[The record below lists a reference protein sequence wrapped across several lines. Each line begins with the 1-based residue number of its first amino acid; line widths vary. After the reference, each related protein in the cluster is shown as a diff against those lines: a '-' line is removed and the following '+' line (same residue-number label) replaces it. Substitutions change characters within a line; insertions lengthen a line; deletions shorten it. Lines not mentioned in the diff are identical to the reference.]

1 MSVKNI
7 AYFVTPHGF
16 GHATRAAAVM
26 EAILS
31 IDPETQF
38 HVFSTVPTWLFQETL
53 DREIGF
59 QEILVD
65 IGLAQKN
72 SLEEDLDQTI
82 QRLDKLLPYSTSLID
97 DLANQLTRQSCQLVI
112 CDIAPLGIA
121 VAQAANIPSLLIEN
135 FTWDWIYEGYLESLN
150 QQLQPKL
157 NSHSGYLKKW
167 FSQADYHVQTSP
179 ICNPSRSAHLK
190 THPISRKRKS
200 ETAEIRDRMKIP
212 ADAKLVLITM
222 GGIPW
227 DFDFLTQLECPPDT
241 LFLIPGGSDQIIRQ
255 NNLLTLP
262 HQSGYYHP
270 DLINAADA
278 VIGKVGY
285 STIAEVY
292 QAGVPFGYISRP
304 QFKESKYL
312 VQFIQQQ
319 MQGVPIKEELLAAG
333 NLQIELQKLLQLPQI
348 NRHKTNGADEVARYI
363 VDQVLNTRP

>member
-7 AYFVTPHGF
+7 AYFITPHGF

-31 IDPETQF
+31 IDPDTQF

-53 DREIGF
+53 DRDISY
-59 QEILVD
+59 QETLVD
-65 IGLAQKN
+65 VGLSQKN

-82 QRLDKLLPYSTSLID
+82 QRLDNLLPYSTGLID
-97 DLANQLTRQSCQLVI
+97 DLADQVTRQSCQLVI

-121 VAQAANIPSLLIEN
+121 VAQAAKIPSLLIEN
-135 FTWDWIYEGYLESLN
+135 FTWDWIYGGYLDSLN
-150 QQLQPKL
+150 PQLKPKL
-157 NSHSGYLKKW
+157 NSHSAYLKKW
-167 FSQADYHVQTSP
+167 FGQADFHVQTSP
-179 ICNPSRSAHLK
+179 ICNPSSSAHLK
-190 THPISRKRKS
+190 TNPISRKRKS
-200 ETAEIRDRMKIP
+200 ETAEIRDRLKIP
-212 ADAKLVLITM
+212 LDTKVVLITM

-227 DFDFLTQLECPPDT
+227 DFDFLTQLKCSSDT
-241 LFLIPGGSDQIIRQ
+241 LLLIPGGSDQIIRQ

-319 MQGVPIKEELLAAG
+319 MQGIPIKEELLASG
-333 NLQIELQKLLQLPQI
+333 NLQTELKKLLQLPRI
-348 NRHKTNGADEVARYI
+348 NRDKTNGADEVARYI
-363 VDQVLNTRP
+363 VDQVLKTRS